1 MIRHSIALVLVPIL
15 TNTSMAAFSTASA
28 QEQQQQESDGGLT
41 AILNGD
47 SFRKGDTITVSGTV
61 EKRDIDSYVMI
72 EVIDPL
78 SEKVESAYPVV
89 TVDNAFTYSFV
100 AGEDEGFGD
109 KPMIVS
115 GNYSMIVHY
124 STSGDR
130 LEKGE
135 VEFVFVYDANAAATT
150 AAATTTLRMY
160 QSNVDGFRIGVPNR
174 WIIED
179 INNTTPANQQAEV
192 QYGAGILARLC
203 PQDQAIPEIG
213 GTYKCAEQL
222 SDGVIVIRFANL
234 KSRPAF
240 ADIVRENKNITTSDL
255 FAFFIH
261 QFVEQKFGFK
271 DFRILNNTDIVVN
284 VTDSHT
290 NQTTATAPAKYVEI
304 TYIDNLNRVV
314 PRDFAFLVLSNDG
327 NTGYGIVPIL
337 PVSAKRIGELP
348 LEQRHVFDSFELIV
362 ANSTSA
368 TTIGGP
374 QPFLL

>member
-1 MIRHSIALVLVPIL
+1 MIRHSITLVLVAIL
-15 TNTSMAAFSTASA
+15 TNTSMAAFPTAGA
-28 QEQQQQESDGGLT
+28 QEQQQQQSDGGLT

-61 EKRDIDSYVMI
+61 EKGDIDSYVVV

-78 SEKVESAYPVV
+78 SEKVESAYPNV

-100 AGEDEGFGD
+100 AGEDEGFGH

-115 GNYSMIVHY
+115 GNYRMIVHY
-124 STSGDR
+124 SPLGDR
-130 LEKGE
+130 LEKEE
-135 VEFVFVYDANAAATT
+135 VEFAFAYDANAAATT

-160 QSNVDGFRIGVPNR
+160 QSNADGFRIGVPNG

-203 PQDQAIPEIG
+203 PKGQAIPEIA
-213 GTYKCAEQL
+213 GTYRCAQESQ
-222 SDGVIVIRFANL
+222 GVVVARFGNL
-234 KSRPAF
+234 KSRPEF
-240 ADIVRENKNITTSDL
+240 AGVVRENKNITTSDL
-255 FAFFIH
+255 LAFFIH
-261 QFVEQKFGFK
+261 QFVEQRFDFK
-271 DFRILNNTDIVVN
+271 DIRILNNTDIAVN

-290 NQTTATAPAKYVEI
+290 NQTIATAPAKYVEI

-314 PRDFAFLVLSNDG
+314 PRDFALLVLSNDG
-327 NTGYGIVPIL
+327 NTGYGVVPIL
-337 PVSAKRIGELP
+337 PVSAKRMGELP
-348 LEQRHVFDSFELIV
+348 LEQRLVFDSFELI
-362 ANSTSA
+362 ATNSTST

-374 QPFLL
+374 PPFLL